1 MDVGGLATPASKP
14 PVSKSFLLLFFKK
27 EALWRNKRGFVAG
40 LVFAVLLA
48 LSLGADV
55 IANDRPLAMSYRG
68 HWYFPILQTLP
79 GDTFGTEFLPTAA
92 DYTDPATKAAIR
104 AQGWMLWPPIPY
116 RDETIV
122 WNAPPA
128 PAAPSW
134 QDWLGTDAMSRDVL
148 ARILYGLRASLIFG
162 FALTAASSAIGIA
175 AGAVQGYYGG
185 LVDLLGQRFLEIWSG
200 LPQLFLIIIL
210 ASIIRPSFGILLLF
224 LLLFSWMSLTNRVR
238 LEVLRARTQDYVRA
252 AKALG
257 VSDWRI
263 MLRHALPN
271 AAVAVVTF
279 APFLLAE
286 SITLLASLDFLG
298 FGMPA
303 GAPSLGEIIL
313 EAKDNPQA
321 PWLGISIFTT
331 LAVVL
336 LCLVFIG
343 EAIRDAW
350 RPK

>member
-1 MDVGGLATPASKP
+1 M
-14 PVSKSFLLLFFKK
+14 
-27 EALWRNKRGFVAG
+27 VAG
-40 LVFAVLLA
+40 FVFAVLLT
-48 LSLGADV
+48 LTLGANV
-55 IANDRPLAMSYRG
+55 IANDRPLMISYRG
-68 HWYFPILQTLP
+68 HWYFPILQILP
-79 GDTFGTEFLPTAA
+79 GETFGAAFLPSAA
-92 DYTDPATKAAIR
+92 DYTDPAIKAAIR
-104 AQGWMLWPPIPY
+104 AQGWMVRPPIPY
-116 RDETIV
+116 RDDTIV
-122 WNAPPA
+122 WNAPPSPA
-128 PAAPSW
+128 PPSW
-134 QDWLGTDAMSRDVL
+134 QDWLGTDARSRDVL
-148 ARILYGLRASLIFG
+148 ARILSGLRASLIFG
-162 FALTAASSAIGIA
+162 FALTVAASAIGIA
-175 AGAVQGYYGG
+175 AGAVQGFYGG

-210 ASIIRPSFGILLLF
+210 ASIIRPSFWLLLLF

-238 LEVLRARTQDYVRA
+238 AEFLRARTQDYVRA

-257 VSDWRI
+257 VPDWRI
-263 MLRHALPN
+263 MLRHMLPN
-271 AAVAVVTF
+271 AAIAVVTF

-298 FGMPA
+298 FGMPP

-331 LAVVL
+331 LAVML

>member
-1 MDVGGLATPASKP
+1 LV
-14 PVSKSFLLLFFKK
+14 LFFKK
-27 EALWRNKRGFVAG
+27 EPLSSNKRGLAAG
-40 LVFAVLLA
+40 LVFAALLA
-48 LSLGADV
+48 LSLGANL
-55 IANDRPLAMSYRG
+55 IANDRPLMISYRG
-68 HWYFPILQTLP
+68 HWYFPIVQTLP
-79 GDTFGTEFLPTAA
+79 GDTFGPTFLPTAA

-104 AQGWMLWPPIPY
+104 AQGWMLSPPIPY
-116 RDETIV
+116 RDDTIV

-128 PAAPSW
+128 PAPPSW
-134 QDWLGTDAMSRDVL
+134 RDWLGTDAMSRDLL
-148 ARILYGLRASLIFG
+148 ARILYGLRTSLIFG
-162 FALTAASSAIGIA
+162 FALTAAASAIGIA

-185 LVDLLGQRFLEIWSG
+185 LVDLLFQRFLEIWSG

-210 ASIIRPSFGILLLF
+210 TSIIRPSFGILLLF

-238 LEVLRARTQDYVRA
+238 AEFLRARAQDYVRA
-252 AKALG
+252 AQALG
-257 VSDWRI
+257 VPDWRI
-263 MLRHALPN
+263 MLRHMLPN
-271 AAVAVVTF
+271 AAISVVTF

-298 FGMPA
+298 FGLPA

-321 PWLGISIFTT
+321 PWLGISVFTT
-331 LAVVL
+331 LAVLL

-343 EAIRDAW
+343 EALRDSW